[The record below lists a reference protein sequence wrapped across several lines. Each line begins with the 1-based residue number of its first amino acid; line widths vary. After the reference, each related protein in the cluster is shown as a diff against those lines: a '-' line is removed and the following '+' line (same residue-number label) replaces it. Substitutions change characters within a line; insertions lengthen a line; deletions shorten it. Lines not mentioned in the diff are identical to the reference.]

1 MEKKNKAFRAA
12 MMIKEL
18 YSKTTNIISDNLK
31 ESGLTHQ
38 QCMVI
43 QLIAHK
49 KEMTIT
55 ELCKEMSLAKGTI
68 SGIVQ
73 RLEKLGYLE
82 KEKRENDKRNTYI
95 KFSSKG
101 LEFSNN
107 FKKNM
112 SSSFEN
118 IFINCNDEDMDD
130 MIVSLRNMLNKI
142 EGNEK

>member
-1 MEKKNKAFRAA
+1 MERKNKAFRAT

-18 YSKTTNIISDNLK
+18 YSKTTNIISDNLR

-55 ELCKEMSLAKGTI
+55 ELCKEMSLAKGTV

-82 KEKRENDKRNTYI
+82 KEKREDDKRNTYI
-95 KFSSKG
+95 KFSKNG
-101 LEFSNN
+101 LDFANT
-107 FKKNM
+107 FKSNM

-118 IFINCNDEDMDD
+118 IFSNCSEEDMDE
-130 MIVSLRNMLNKI
+130 MIVDLRKILNKI
-142 EGNEK
+142 EGK

>member
-1 MEKKNKAFRAA
+1 MENKNKAFKAA

-49 KEMTIT
+49 KEMTVS
-55 ELCKEMSLAKGTI
+55 ELCKEMSLAKGTV

-82 KEKRENDKRNTYI
+82 KEKREDDKRNTYI
-95 KFSSKG
+95 KFSDKG
-101 LEFSNN
+101 LEFAHN
-107 FKKNM
+107 FKSNM
-112 SSSFEN
+112 NDSFEN
-118 IFINCNDEDMDD
+118 IFKNCSEEDIDEML
-130 MIVSLRNMLNKI
+130 ISLRNILDKI
-142 EGNEK
+142 EGK

>member
-1 MEKKNKAFRAA
+1 MENKNKAFKAA

-49 KEMTIT
+49 KEMTVS
-55 ELCKEMSLAKGTI
+55 ELCKEMSLAKGTV

-82 KEKRENDKRNTYI
+82 KEKREDDKRNTYI
-95 KFSSKG
+95 KFSDKG
-101 LEFSNN
+101 LEFAHN
-107 FKKNM
+107 FKNNM
-112 SSSFEN
+112 NDSFEN
-118 IFINCNDEDMDD
+118 IFKNCSEEDIDEML
-130 MIVSLRNMLNKI
+130 ISLRNILDKI
-142 EGNEK
+142 EGK